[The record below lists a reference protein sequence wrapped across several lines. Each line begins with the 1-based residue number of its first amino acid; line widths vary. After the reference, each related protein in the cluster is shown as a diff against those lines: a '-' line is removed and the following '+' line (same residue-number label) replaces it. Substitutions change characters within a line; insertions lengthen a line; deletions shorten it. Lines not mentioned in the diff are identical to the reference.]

1 MLARER
7 FAWVQLTALVLIF
20 GAYFPVFSMMQGWQP
35 GPTFLQ
41 QIGVLSIAL
50 GLLAVIVLLDRML
63 VCFAPRRT
71 WCGPE
76 RKVKPDER
84 DRLIE
89 YRASAIGYY
98 VLMGGVLYVGCYLPF
113 VATATWQLLH
123 ATLFFVVVA
132 EVVKNGLVVLGYR
145 RGLRG

>member
-20 GAYFPVFSMMQGWQP
+20 GVYFPVFSMMQGWQP

-50 GLLAVIVLLDRML
+50 GLLAVIVLVDRM
-63 VCFAPRRT
+63 RT
-71 WCGPE
+71 WFGPE

-113 VATATWQLLH
+113 VATDKWQIVN

>member
-20 GAYFPVFSMMQGWQP
+20 GVYFVVVSVLQRSQP

-41 QIGVLSIAL
+41 QIGILAIASGSL
-50 GLLAVIVLLDRML
+50 GVIVLADRM
-63 VCFAPRRT
+63 RT
-71 WCGPE
+71 WFGPE

-89 YRASAIGYY
+89 YRASAIAYY
-98 VLMGGVLYVGCYLPF
+98 VLMGGMLYVGCFLPF
-113 VATATWQLLH
+113 VASGWKIVN

-132 EVVKNGLVVLGYR
+132 EIVHHGLIVLGYR